1 MANREALLQ
10 DLYVVDDFVSF
21 EAWLQASSLA
31 FAGFLGDGD
40 QRRYIEQD
48 SRFTSRIQSVIRRCY
63 PGAFADENIQ
73 LISEVWP
80 NHTRYILLSVA
91 AGSQVFYEQIHFSLQ
106 GEFDK
111 WRVVFVFH
119 QQLGGEVIGGLAL
132 WKEQALI
139 SRQFLSEI
147 FLTGLDLRV
156 ANAPAD
162 LPAQPGSLTSCD
174 LPKSSS

>member
-31 FAGFLGDGD
+31 FAGFLGEGD
-40 QRRYIEQD
+40 QRRYLEED
-48 SRFTSRIQSVIRRCY
+48 ARFTSRIHSVIRRCY
-63 PGAFADENIQ
+63 PSAFAEENIQ

-80 NHTRYILLSVA
+80 NHTRYILLTFA

-119 QQLGGEVIGGLAL
+119 DQLGGEVLGGLAL
-132 WKEQALI
+132 WKGQALI
-139 SRQFLSEI
+139 SRQLLSEI
-147 FLTGLDLRV
+147 FLKGLDLRV

-162 LPAQPGSLTSCD
+162 LPAQPGSTTSCD
-174 LPKSSS
+174 LPQ